1 MFKIKPL
8 IVDTREDSKTIA
20 CRIEFEMEGDCENST
35 DIELFRD
42 ATKEFG
48 EWFERYQKHYNA
60 LSVVRNGRKK
70 DGEE

>member
-1 MFKIKPL
+1 MLKIKPL
-8 IVDTREDSKTIA
+8 IVDTRQDPKTIA

-35 DIELFRD
+35 DIELFKD

-60 LSVVRNGRKK
+60 LSVVRNGR
-70 DGEE
+70 DDS